1 MRTTKMHE
9 EEEERKLRL
18 RRQARSAAK
27 SGGGRNNRA
36 GDGARLE
43 LRKAISI
50 VAIGTPSTKA
60 GSSAF
65 HFPPHLV
72 VGVHSGIT

>member
-27 SGGGRNNRA
+27 SGDGRHTTVGR
-36 GDGARLE
+36 GWRE
-43 LRKAISI
+43 LRR
-50 VAIGTPSTKA
+50 PSPSFHVDRDAAHQT
-60 GSSAF
+60 GVSAF
-65 HFPPHLV
+65 HSPPQSV